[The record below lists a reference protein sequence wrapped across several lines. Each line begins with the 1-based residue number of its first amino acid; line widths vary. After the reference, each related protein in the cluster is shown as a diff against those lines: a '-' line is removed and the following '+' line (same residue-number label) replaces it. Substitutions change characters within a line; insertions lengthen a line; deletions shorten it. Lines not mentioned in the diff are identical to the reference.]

1 MSYNVRR
8 VLAIFFVIVI
18 AFGWVVTV
26 KGIGPL
32 TPIKDRMGLG
42 LDIKGGVYVVLEADS
57 KELAKYSEDEDKR
70 KVMEQT
76 QAVIENRVNELGLSE
91 PTVTIEGENRIRVE
105 LPGATNAEE
114 AIEQIGK
121 TAQLQFILA
130 DGSLVLDGSKVKDA
144 QAGQDDKSTGY
155 AVNLKFDSSGAD
167 AFYEATKKAYNG
179 EVTSAIQGMDPGAI
193 AIVLDDEII
202 SAPHVNEPIAGGS
215 CSITDDFT
223 LDEANNLAAL
233 IRGGSLPITLTEVTS
248 SVQSAKIGFNA
259 LEMSV
264 YAGLVGLGLI
274 LLLMLLAYK
283 GLGIAADLALMFYV
297 VIVLNI
303 MSLMGVTLT
312 LPGIAGIIVAVGM
325 AVDANVIIFSRI
337 REEIAAGRS
346 IRVASETG
354 YKRALT
360 SIIDSQV
367 TTLIAAVILYEVGTS
382 SVKGFA
388 FTFMVGIIVSIFTAV
403 IVTQLYI
410 GLFAQSK
417 STAKLGFFGMRKDG
431 SASFTFKKIIPLI
444 DKRKLFYIIS
454 AVILVIGLGCG
465 VIRGLNFGIDFTGGT
480 MIQMDMGKQVD
491 IDDVK
496 KAIADYDLD
505 PEIIYSGTG
514 NKEIVIRTTVAMEN
528 EERAKVID
536 TINEEFGTTDDD
548 VIAQELF
555 GGSVGKELRN
565 NAILAIVIAALCM
578 LIYIR
583 IRFRQWRFGGA
594 AMLGVLHDVLIV
606 ISFYAIFQI
615 QVNNPFI
622 AGILT
627 VVGYSIN
634 DTVVIFDR
642 IRENLRYM
650 KRGTLVE
657 TIDRS
662 ITQTLGR
669 SLMTSATTLIVMVPL
684 LIMAGSAIRVF
695 VLPLMVGILA
705 GTYSS
710 ICVCSPLYY
719 EFSTLNKVSTYERQV
734 KLAKKQAKKDAK
746 AAKKLAAASGDS
758 DTLPEDTDQEVKDS
772 QIEEKANAADTAA
785 EALQPSEPV
794 KAKDIAKESSAS
806 EGDAPNE
813 KAEAAPKEQPKK
825 KGNQNGQR
833 RSKRYVKGNKKTA
846 EPREEEETFR
856 L

>member
-8 VLAIFFVIVI
+8 VLAVVFVIII

-26 KGIGPL
+26 KGIGPM

-42 LDIKGGVYVVLEADS
+42 LDIKGGVYVVLEADK
-57 KELAKYSEDEDKR
+57 KELDKYSTDEDKR
-70 KVMEQT
+70 TVMEQT

-105 LPGATNAEE
+105 LPGAENAEE
-114 AIEQIGK
+114 AIAQIGK

-130 DGSLVLDGSKVKDA
+130 DGTQVLDGGSVKDA
-144 QAGQDDKSTGY
+144 QAGQDDKSTSY

-179 EVTSAIQGMDPGAI
+179 EVTSAIEGVDGGAI
-193 AIVLDDEII
+193 AIVLDNEII

-215 CSITDDFT
+215 CSITGDFSQE
-223 LDEANNLAAL
+223 EAQNLAAL

-248 SVQSAKIGFNA
+248 SVQSAQIGYNA

-264 YAGLVGLGLI
+264 YAGLIGLGLI
-274 LLLMLLAYK
+274 LLLMLFAYR
-283 GLGIAADLALMFYV
+283 GLGIAADLALLFYV

-303 MSLMGVTLT
+303 MSVMHVTLT

-337 REEIAAGRS
+337 REELAAGRS
-346 IRVASETG
+346 IRVAAETG

-403 IVTQLYI
+403 IVTQLYV

-417 STAKLGFFGMRKDG
+417 STAKMGFFGMKKDG
-431 SASFTFKKIIPLI
+431 TASFTFTKILPVIE
-444 DKRKLFYIIS
+444 KRKVFYIIS
-454 AVILVIGLGCG
+454 CVILVIGLGCG
-465 VIRGLNFGIDFTGGT
+465 VVRGLNFGIDFTGGT
-480 MIQMDMGKQVD
+480 MIQMDMGKQVK
-491 IDDVK
+491 ISDVE
-496 KAIADYDLD
+496 KAIAEYDLE
-505 PEIIYSGTG
+505 PTIIYSGSD
-514 NKEIVIRTTVAMEN
+514 NSEIVIRTKVSLEN
-528 EERAKVID
+528 EERAQVID
-536 TINEEFGTTDDD
+536 TINEEFGTTDKDI
-548 VIAQELF
+548 IAQELF

-565 NAILAIVIAALCM
+565 NAILAIAIAALCM

-594 AMLGVLHDVLIV
+594 ALLGVLHDVLVV
-606 ISFYAIFQI
+606 ISFYAIFQVT
-615 QVNNPFI
+615 VNNPFI

-634 DTVVIFDR
+634 DTIVIFDR
-642 IRENLRYM
+642 IRENLKYM

-684 LIMAGSAIRVF
+684 LIMAGDAIRVF
-695 VLPLMVGILA
+695 ILPLMVGILA

-719 EFSTLNKVSTYERQV
+719 EFSTAAKVSTYERQV
-734 KLAKKQAKKDAK
+734 KLAQKQAKKDAK
-746 AAKKLAAASGDS
+746 AAKKLQASGEKAEELPAAAEEAIPD
-758 DTLPEDTDQEVKDS
+758 DAAKAAEAEARIAEAKAEDAPPAKAAEVKD
-772 QIEEKANAADTAA
+772 EAAQAA
-785 EALQPSEPV
+785 ETA
-794 KAKDIAKESSAS
+794 
-806 EGDAPNE
+806 E
-813 KAEAAPKEQPKK
+813 KKQK
-825 KGNQNGQR
+825 QTNGQR
-833 RSKRYVKGNKKTA
+833 RSKRYVKGNKKQV
-846 EPREEEETFR
+846 EPRDDEDETFR

>member
-8 VLAIFFVIVI
+8 VLAIVFIIII

-42 LDIKGGVYVVLEADS
+42 LDIKGGVYVVLEAD
-57 KELAKYSEDEDKR
+57 KKDLAKYTTDEDKR
-70 KVMEQT
+70 TVMEQT

-105 LPGATNAEE
+105 LPGAENAEE

-130 DGSLVLDGSKVKDA
+130 DGSLVLDGGSVKDA
-144 QAGQDDKSTGY
+144 QAGQDDKSTSY
-155 AVNLKFDSSGAD
+155 AVNLQFDSSGAD

-179 EVTSAIQGMDPGAI
+179 EVQSAIQGVDSGAI
-193 AIVLDDEII
+193 AIVLDNEII

-215 CSITDDFT
+215 CSITGDFT
-223 LDEANNLAAL
+223 QEEAQNLAAL

-248 SVQSAKIGFNA
+248 SVQSAQIGYNA

-264 YAGLVGLGLI
+264 YAGLIGLGLV
-274 LLLMLLAYK
+274 LLLMLLAYR
-283 GLGIAADLALMFYV
+283 GLGIAADLALLFYV
-297 VIVLNI
+297 VIVVNI
-303 MSLMGVTLT
+303 MSVMHVTLT

-337 REEIAAGRS
+337 REELMAGRS
-346 IRVASETG
+346 IRVAAETG

-403 IVTQLYI
+403 IVTQLYV
-410 GLFAQSK
+410 GLFAQSRA
-417 STAKLGFFGMRKDG
+417 TAKTGFFGI
-431 SASFTFKKIIPLI
+431 KKNGKAAFAYMGHLKLI
-444 DKRKLFYIIS
+444 DKRKVMYCIS
-454 AVILVIGLGCG
+454 AVILIIGLVCG
-465 VIRGLNFGIDFTGGT
+465 VARGLNFGIDFTGGT
-480 MIQMDMGKQVD
+480 MIQMDMHKQVK
-491 IDDVK
+491 IADVE
-496 KAIADYDLD
+496 KAIASYDLD
-505 PEIIYSGTG
+505 PTIIYSGEG
-514 NKEIVIRTTVAMEN
+514 NKEIVIRTTEAMEN
-528 EERAKVID
+528 AERAKVID
-536 TINEEFGTTDDD
+536 TINEAFGTTDEDI
-548 VIAQELF
+548 IAQELF

-565 NAILAIVIAALCM
+565 NAILAIVIAAICM

-583 IRFRQWRFGGA
+583 IRFRQWRFGGS

-606 ISFYAIFQI
+606 ISFYAIFQVT
-615 QVNNPFI
+615 VNNPFI

-634 DTVVIFDR
+634 DTIVIFDR
-642 IRENLRYM
+642 IRENLKYM
-650 KRGTLVE
+650 KRGNLVE
-657 TIDRS
+657 TIDTS
-662 ITQTLGR
+662 ISQTLSR
-669 SLMTSATTLIVMVPL
+669 SLMTSATTILVMVPL
-684 LIMAGSAIRVF
+684 LIMAGAAIRVF
-695 VLPLMVGILA
+695 ILPLMVGILA
-705 GTYSS
+705 GPYSS
-710 ICVCSPLYY
+710 ICICSPFYY
-719 EFSTLNKVSTYERQV
+719 EFSTLGKVSTYERQI

-746 AAKKLAAASGDS
+746 AAKKLGQPVDETEAPADEKAAS
-758 DTLPEDTDQEVKDS
+758 QVK
-772 QIEEKANAADTAA
+772 EETTAKAEEARAEEAKAAEAEAAEAKAEGTAA
-785 EALQPSEPV
+785 ETAG
-794 KAKDIAKESSAS
+794 ESGA
-806 EGDAPNE
+806 EAA
-813 KAEAAPKEQPKK
+813 KAEAKK
-825 KGNQNGQR
+825 SQKKADGQR
-833 RSKRYVKGNKKTA
+833 RSKRYVKGNKKPA
-846 EPREEEETFR
+846 EPKEEEEAFR

>member
-8 VLAIFFVIVI
+8 VLAIVFIIII

-26 KGIGPL
+26 KGIGPI

-42 LDIKGGVYVVLEADS
+42 LDIKGGVYVVLEADE
-57 KELAKYSEDEDKR
+57 KDLAKYSTDEDKR
-70 KVMEQT
+70 TVMEQT

-105 LPGATNAEE
+105 LPGAENAEE

-130 DGSLVLDGSKVKDA
+130 DGSLVLDGGSVKDA
-144 QAGQDDKSTGY
+144 QAGQDDKSTSY
-155 AVNLKFDSSGAD
+155 AVNLQFDSSGAD

-179 EVTSAIQGMDPGAI
+179 EVTSAIQGVDGGAI
-193 AIVLDDEII
+193 AIILDNEII

-215 CSITDDFT
+215 CSITGDFT
-223 LDEANNLAAL
+223 MEEAQNLAAL

-248 SVQSAKIGFNA
+248 SVQSAQIGYNA

-264 YAGLVGLGLI
+264 YAGLIGLGLI
-274 LLLMLLAYK
+274 LLLMLIAYR
-283 GLGIAADLALMFYV
+283 GLGIAADLALLFYV

-303 MSLMGVTLT
+303 MSVMHVTLT

-337 REEIAAGRS
+337 REELAAGRS
-346 IRVASETG
+346 VRVAAETG

-403 IVTQLYI
+403 IVTQLYV
-410 GLFAQSK
+410 GLFAQSR
-417 STAKLGFFGMRKDG
+417 STAKLSFFGMKKDG
-431 SASFTFKKIIPLI
+431 SASFTFTKLIPVI
-444 DKRKLFYIIS
+444 DKRKVFYCIS
-454 AVILVIGLGCG
+454 AVILIVGLSCG

-480 MIQMDMGKQVD
+480 MIQMDMHKQVK
-491 IDDVK
+491 ISDVE
-496 KAIADYDLD
+496 KAIAEYKLE
-505 PEIIYSGTG
+505 PTIIYSGAG
-514 NKEIVIRTTVAMEN
+514 NEEIVIRTKVAMEN
-528 EERAKVID
+528 EDRAKVID
-536 TINEEFGTTDDD
+536 TINEKFGTTDDD
-548 VIAQELF
+548 IIAQELF
-555 GGSVGKELRN
+555 GGSIGKELRN
-565 NAILAIVIAALCM
+565 NAILAILIAAACM
-578 LIYIR
+578 LVYIR

-594 AMLGVLHDVLIV
+594 ALLGVLHDVLIV
-606 ISFYAIFQI
+606 ISFYAIFQVT
-615 QVNNPFI
+615 VNNPFI

-634 DTVVIFDR
+634 DTIVIFDR
-642 IRENLRYM
+642 IRENLKYM

-669 SLMTSATTLIVMVPL
+669 SLMTSATTIIVMVPL
-684 LIMAGSAIRVF
+684 LIMAGDAIRVF
-695 VLPLMVGILA
+695 ILPLMVGILA

-710 ICVCSPLYY
+710 ICMCSPLYY
-719 EFSTLNKVSTYERQV
+719 EFSTAAKVSTYERQV

-746 AAKKLAAASGDS
+746 AAKKLGQPAAGIEAPAEDAAASQA
-758 DTLPEDTDQEVKDS
+758 EAE
-772 QIEEKANAADTAA
+772 AAAKAA
-785 EALQPSEPV
+785 EAKAEEAKAALSE
-794 KAKDIAKESSAS
+794 AA
-806 EGDAPNE
+806 DAAAGE
-813 KAEAAPKEQPKK
+813 AEVAKAEAKK
-825 KGNQNGQR
+825 PQKKPTDGQR
-833 RSKRYVKGNKKTA
+833 RSKRYVKGNKKPA
-846 EPREEEETFR
+846 EPKDEEEGFR

>member
-8 VLAIFFVIVI
+8 VLAIVFVIII

-26 KGIGPL
+26 KGIGPIS
-32 TPIKDRMGLG
+32 PIKDRMGLG
-42 LDIKGGVYVVLEADS
+42 LDIKGGVYVVLEADA
-57 KELAKYSEDEDKR
+57 KDLAKYSNEDDKR
-70 KVMEQT
+70 TVMEQT

-105 LPGATNAEE
+105 LPGAENAEE
-114 AIEQIGK
+114 AIAQIGK

-130 DGSLVLDGSKVKDA
+130 DGTLVLDGSSVKDA
-144 QAGQDDKSTGY
+144 QAGQDDKSTSY
-155 AVNLKFDSSGAD
+155 AVNLQFDSSGAD

-179 EVTSAIQGMDPGAI
+179 EVQSAIQGVDSGAI
-193 AIVLDDEII
+193 AIVLDNEII

-215 CSITDDFT
+215 CSITGDFT
-223 LDEANNLAAL
+223 MEEAQNLAAL

-248 SVQSAKIGFNA
+248 SVQSAQIGYNA

-264 YAGLVGLGLI
+264 YAGLIGLALI
-274 LLLMLLAYK
+274 LLLMLFAYR
-283 GLGIAADLALMFYV
+283 GLGIAADLALLFYV

-303 MSLMGVTLT
+303 MSVMHVTLT

-337 REEIAAGRS
+337 REELAAGRS
-346 IRVASETG
+346 VRVAAETG

-403 IVTQLYI
+403 IVTQLYV
-410 GLFAQSK
+410 GLFAQSR
-417 STAKLGFFGMRKDG
+417 STAKLSFFGMRKDG
-431 SASFTFKKIIPLI
+431 SASFTFTKRIQLI
-444 DKRKLFYIIS
+444 DKRKVFYCIS
-454 AVILVIGLGCG
+454 AVILIIGLGCG

-480 MIQMDMGKQVD
+480 MIQMDMGKQVK
-491 IDDVK
+491 ISDVE
-496 KAIADYDLD
+496 KAIAKYDLE
-505 PEIIYSGTG
+505 PTIIYSGAG
-514 NKEIVIRTTVAMEN
+514 NEEIVIRTKVAMEN

-536 TINEEFGTTDDD
+536 TINEEFGTTDEDI
-548 VIAQELF
+548 IAQELF
-555 GGSVGKELRN
+555 GGSIGKELRN
-565 NAILAIVIAALCM
+565 NAILAIIIAAACM

-594 AMLGVLHDVLIV
+594 ALLGVLHDVLIV
-606 ISFYAIFQI
+606 ISFYAIFQVT
-615 QVNNPFI
+615 VNNPFI

-634 DTVVIFDR
+634 DTIVIFDR
-642 IRENLRYM
+642 IRENLKYM

-695 VLPLMVGILA
+695 ILPLMVGILA

-719 EFSTLNKVSTYERQV
+719 EFSTAAKVSTYERQV

-746 AAKKLAAASGDS
+746 AAKKLGKPVDEIKAPTD
-758 DTLPEDTDQEVKDS
+758 DTAVSEAK
-772 QIEEKANAADTAA
+772 EEAKADAKAA
-785 EALQPSEPV
+785 EARAEE
-794 KAKDIAKESSAS
+794 AKTAAS
-806 EGDAPNE
+806 EAEEAAAGEAT
-813 KAEAAPKEQPKK
+813 KAEAAEAKKPEKK
-825 KGNQNGQR
+825 KPADEQR
-833 RSKRYVKGNKKTA
+833 RSKRYVKGNKKQV
-846 EPREEEETFR
+846 EPKEEDDSFR